1 VGKVNAKKIDAH
13 SILMKSCKKSLK
25 ILIITIPLML
35 ILPSCFHYSSSTAED
50 PFFFSDFFVPSA
62 LKEAQNN
69 ANEVCAKF
77 THDMEGTMLKDGDKL
92 QHTMDEILDE
102 VTTSYKIFEESNRS
116 LVAYHRLNFFK
127 DVPIKI
133 RIFSI
138 SSPLSLSYPNGEIH
152 FSRSILDGGL
162 SYSAKNKAQLVGL
175 VVHEFIHVIQGHVGY
190 QWATIMAY
198 EDFQKKRF
206 LSQLTNLTSIL
217 PLSYQFNVYSTR
229 DLSEIMLTN
238 LVIENIADVTAILL
252 LEYMGYN
259 PEEYINILK
268 GLLLHTTKNVRRE
281 NTLWLYHRINCLEQM
296 LSVKPSQIPRCLVTQ
311 GTDYSKTYKKL
322 FIIPDSPFSPQYVG
336 YWNCVLS
343 KLGKQPYMKKFVVY
357 GTEGFLAIDQV
368 SNYASPLRKD
378 GRLIYP
384 TEICDGL
391 VFTENICVF
400 YPFPFVR

>member
-1 VGKVNAKKIDAH
+1 MNTKKIDLTPV
-13 SILMKSCKKSLK
+13 ILK
-25 ILIITIPLML
+25 ILIITTPLML
-35 ILPSCFHYSSSTAED
+35 IFSSCFHYSSSTAED
-50 PFFFSDFFVPSA
+50 PFFFSDLFVPSA
-62 LKEAQNN
+62 LKEAQKY
-69 ANEVCAKF
+69 ANEVCAEF
-77 THDMEGTMLKDGDKL
+77 THDMEGTMLKDEDKL
-92 QHTMDEILDE
+92 QRIMDEILDE
-102 VTTSYKIFEESNRS
+102 VTASYKKFEESNRS
-116 LVAYHRLNFFK
+116 LLAYHRLNFFK
-127 DVPIKI
+127 NVPIKI
-133 RIFSI
+133 KIFSI
-138 SSPLSLSYPNGEIH
+138 SKPLSLSYPNGEIH

-162 SYSAKNKAQLVGL
+162 SYSAKNKAQIVGL
-175 VVHEFIHVIQGHVGY
+175 VAHEFIHVIQGHVGY

-217 PLSYQFNVYSTR
+217 PLSYQSNVYSTR

-238 LVIENIADVTAILL
+238 LVIENIADVTTILL

-268 GLLLHTTKNVRRE
+268 GLLLHVRKNDARE
-281 NTLWLYHRINCLEQM
+281 NHFVGISPNKLLGTN
-296 LSVKPSQIPRCLVTQ
+296 VKCKTFSDARCLVTQ

-322 FIIPDSPFSPQYVG
+322 FIIPDSPFSAQYVG

-368 SNYASPLRKD
+368 PNYASPLRKD

-400 YPFPFVR
+400 YLFPFVR